1 MEARLESAHGS
12 QIQRQEIEKQRAVRL
27 RRQGNHFA
35 FLILSGVVVHP
46 LQVRG
51 LAAETGA
58 VIHQLAIN
66 FARRKINERHC
77 SSTLRKPQ
85 TYSIRS
91 ALRPIAAPPR
101 HLVSYATA
109 TSFRDFRRF
118 SQPNFPSCCFSVTPE
133 CLWRGMAASR
143 CLPAGLT
150 FAMSNRGPLRPATN
164 GKFSA
169 LHVTIEAVSHM
180 ALSRACRAKET
191 ASRVRC
197 QPP

>member
-12 QIQRQEIEKQRAVRL
+12 QIQRQEIEEQRAVGFRC
-27 RRQGNHFA
+27 QGNHFA

-51 LAAETGA
+51 LPAETGA
-58 VIHQLAIN
+58 VIHELAVN

-91 ALRPIAAPPR
+91 ALRPIAARPR

-109 TSFRDFRRF
+109 TSFRDFPRF
-118 SQPNFPSCCFSVTPE
+118 SQPNFPNCSFSVTPE
-133 CLWRGMAASR
+133 CLWREMAASR
-143 CLPAGLT
+143 YLPAGLT
-150 FAMSNRGPLRPATN
+150 SARSNRGPLRPE
-164 GKFSA
+164 K
-169 LHVTIEAVSHM
+169 
-180 ALSRACRAKET
+180 
-191 ASRVRC
+191 RV
-197 QPP
+197 